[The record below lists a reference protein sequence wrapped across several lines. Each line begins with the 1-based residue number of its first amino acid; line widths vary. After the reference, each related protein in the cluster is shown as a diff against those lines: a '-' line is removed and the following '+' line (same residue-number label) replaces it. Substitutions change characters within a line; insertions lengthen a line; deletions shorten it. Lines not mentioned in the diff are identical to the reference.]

1 MEPVPADVAAIANLA
16 SSDVSSMLD
25 TVRDVTSGLL
35 ESIESS
41 QATIGA
47 YHTIILEESNGVR
60 ILGEP
65 SAATIVQNTKTKRR
79 RMVRPVPP
87 PRDIPATVTRSP
99 SVISLHSTGS
109 EAEKRSKRRAG
120 LVRDGSNLDGMGAA
134 GDRWDSDAPDSNSS
148 IEEGKSEGID
158 EDSLSEAEG
167 HGSSDDSVSSGG
179 LTNTSEDSDG

>member
-1 MEPVPADVAAIANLA
+1 VEPVPADVAAIANLA

-65 SAATIVQNTKTKRR
+65 SSATIVQNTKTK
-79 RMVRPVPP
+79 
-87 PRDIPATVTRSP
+87 
-99 SVISLHSTGS
+99 
-109 EAEKRSKRRAG
+109 
-120 LVRDGSNLDGMGAA
+120 
-134 GDRWDSDAPDSNSS
+134 
-148 IEEGKSEGID
+148 
-158 EDSLSEAEG
+158 
-167 HGSSDDSVSSGG
+167 
-179 LTNTSEDSDG
+179 